1 MWYSKLNVF
10 ILSLLCVF
18 GIATQAEAA
27 ETYERTKTVYRS
39 FGCNE
44 NSSVELTNQHGDI
57 YINTWSED
65 SVAFS
70 ITIEAYSEKSE
81 HLEDLLSMIEI
92 EFNDYSSYIIAETQ
106 QAKNSTLLNKAA
118 FGLSKLSGSREI
130 RVNYQVYL
138 PENIELSIE
147 NEFGD
152 VYIGTHTG
160 EFNLEL
166 SHGDLRAKK
175 LENVKVIKAKY
186 GEVKIDEAQGGR
198 FDFSYVKGAQL
209 GSLQNVFMKS
219 TYSEIDI
226 DEMNILRLESRLDEI
241 YVSELGSI
249 NGKTSLSKVHIRT
262 LRETADLESKFGN
275 LRVDEISSSSGELNF
290 KGTNTDYTL
299 GFSAGVTGTFEIQM
313 TGNKAFNSDKDYLN
327 IQDTSQ
333 IDDKTTFYNG
343 KINDSSSGIKLTLQ
357 SKNGE
362 VNIGG

>member
-152 VYIGTHTG
+152 VYIGTHT
-160 EFNLEL
+160 
-166 SHGDLRAKK
+166 
-175 LENVKVIKAKY
+175 
-186 GEVKIDEAQGGR
+186 
-198 FDFSYVKGAQL
+198 
-209 GSLQNVFMKS
+209 
-219 TYSEIDI
+219 
-226 DEMNILRLESRLDEI
+226 
-241 YVSELGSI
+241 
-249 NGKTSLSKVHIRT
+249 
-262 LRETADLESKFGN
+262 SKFGN